1 MPQKVRDIKQE
12 YWRNAKLPHVELR
25 TTKESVQPYKKHSH
39 KQLSIGAIE
48 KGVTRVN
55 YKGLD
60 RIAEVGDLVL
70 IEPQQVHSCN
80 PHEGCCRSY
89 HMLFLDTEW
98 CLEKMSD
105 LYKRPIEHLYCD
117 QFIVKELELFK
128 KYLNVIQ
135 ALKEQP
141 LIKAEGLL
149 NHLVFIILSSYCAP
163 SLEVRIERQV
173 TQYIRRRLLADLA
186 MPPSLETLAN
196 ELQYRQETIV
206 RLFKQVM
213 GLAPKEFVNNA
224 RIEKAKIMLRAGV
237 DIVDVATEVGFV
249 DQSHFHKAFINY
261 TASTPGQYQ
270 RAKAVSEN
278 NTSNKS
284 SQ

>member
-1 MPQKVRDIKQE
+1 MSQKVRNIKQE
-12 YWRNAKLPHVELR
+12 YWRNAKLPHVEFR
-25 TTKESVQPYKKHSH
+25 STTDSAQPYKKHSH

-55 YKGLD
+55 YKGQD
-60 RIAEVGDLVL
+60 RIVTVGDLVL

-80 PHEGCCRSY
+80 PHQGCLRSY
-89 HMLFLDTEW
+89 YMLFLDTQW
-98 CLEKMSD
+98 CLDKMSD
-105 LYKRPIEHLYCD
+105 LYNRPIEYIYCD
-117 QFIVKELELFK
+117 QFIIKDLKLFR

-141 LIKAEGLL
+141 IIQAGELL
-149 NHLVFIILSSYCAP
+149 DHLAFIILSSYCTP
-163 SLEVRIERQV
+163 KSELKKEREVI
-173 TQYIRRRLLADLA
+173 QYIRRRLLADLA

-206 RLFKQVM
+206 RLFKQVT
-213 GLAPKEFVNNA
+213 GLAPREFINNA
-224 RIEKAKIMLRAGV
+224 RIQKAQIMLKAGM

-270 RAKAVSEN
+270 QARLVSES

-284 SQ
+284 S